1 MEDGHS
7 LIPII
12 AVLFV
17 VAMAAIVLVA
27 VRFVKPRREI
37 DDDFF
42 GPREVQPT
50 QPDIEDQPPALPAG
64 HPNLKSTMLDT
75 TLTTIVTKSP
85 DDDESIPVNGS
96 GKRHHVCRACGQV
109 DDPALVEVED
119 WLQVKTLT
127 GRIRARR
134 NVRDPIEPGRALYA
148 ERFLCRSCAKIA
160 SHLNDAFIA
169 ALDLERKRATAGF
182 DAREQKWEREGLLA
196 AVKREIDLEAERY
209 ADEQDALKREDTR
222 RRARKADL

>member
-1 MEDGHS
+1 MEDS
-7 LIPII
+7 RTLIPII

-17 VAMAAIVLVA
+17 VGMAAIVLVIT
-27 VRFVKPRREI
+27 RFVKPRHEI
-37 DDDFF
+37 GGDFF
-42 GPREVQPT
+42 SKREVQPT

-64 HPNLKSTMLDT
+64 SMATALAEVSKSTAAA
-75 TLTTIVTKSP
+75 KP
-85 DDDESIPVNGS
+85 DDGEAYEPIPVNGS
-96 GKRHHVCRACGQV
+96 GKGHHVCRACGQV

-119 WLQVKTLT
+119 WLQVKSLR
-127 GRIRARR
+127 GRLRARR

-160 SHLNDAFIA
+160 SHLNEAF
-169 ALDLERKRATAGF
+169 LTELNLERQRATIGF

-196 AVKREIDLEAERY
+196 AVLRVINLESERY
-209 ADEQDALKREDTR
+209 TAEQEALKREDTR